1 MSPAFSR
8 PLFKQLQTGSPHFR
22 AAGRRFDTVSYV
34 KTTLRSGE
42 HAHTNTVPNPGMGS
56 RNYARKSPSASPS
69 LDGLAEQL
77 RDGPLQRLVELQT
90 ETTALADRLGDGGP
104 ARIEDVEKLVKL
116 SMSAMD
122 HFNAFTREL
131 AAALRELTDA
141 EQRNEH

>member
-1 MSPAFSR
+1 MSS
-8 PLFKQLQTGSPHFR
+8 Q
-22 AAGRRFDTVSYV
+22 
-34 KTTLRSGE
+34 
-42 HAHTNTVPNPGMGS
+42 
-56 RNYARKSPSASPS
+56 NYARKSPSASPS
-69 LDGLAEQL
+69 LDSLAEQL

-90 ETTALADRLGDGGP
+90 ETTALADRLGDGTP